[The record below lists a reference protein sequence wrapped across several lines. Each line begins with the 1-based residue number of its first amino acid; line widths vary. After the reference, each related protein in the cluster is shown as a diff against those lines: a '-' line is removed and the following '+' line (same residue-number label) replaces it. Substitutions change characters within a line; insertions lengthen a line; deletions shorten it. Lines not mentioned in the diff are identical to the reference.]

1 MPIVNQLPFSGLLAL
16 AGAFYLALGLHFWRS
31 RWSEKFAAP
40 LSARTTRVEKAL
52 IGLTLFLHATGLQ
65 GALFGVGDMRFS
77 FALALCL
84 MAWLVV
90 LIYWLE
96 SFQARMDGVQPIVL
110 GAAALAAFLPFFFPD
125 THPVTHIGA
134 LGFRLHFL
142 TAMLAYGLFALAA
155 AHALFMRLV
164 EKRLHHPTRS
174 RRMQSMP
181 PLLAMEALLFRIL
194 TIAFALLTVALG
206 SGLFYSEHVFGKA
219 LAFEHKTIFGIIAWT
234 IFAILLLGR
243 RIYGWRGRRA
253 LNWTLTGFI
262 TLLLAYIGS
271 RFVLEV
277 LLQRV

>member
-1 MPIVNQLPFSGLLAL
+1 MPIVNQLPSSGLLAL
-16 AGAFYLALGLHFWRS
+16 SGALYLVFGLHFWRT

-40 LSARTTRVEKAL
+40 VSARMTQAEKIL

-65 GALFGVGDMRFS
+65 GALFGAGDMQFS

-84 MAWLVV
+84 IAWLTV

-110 GAAALAAFLPFFFPD
+110 STAAAAGFLPFLFPN
-125 THPVTHIGA
+125 THTIAHIDE
-134 LGFRLHFL
+134 LDFRLHFL
-142 TAMLAYGLFALAA
+142 AVMLAYGLFALAA

-164 EKRLHHPTRS
+164 EKHLHHPQRS
-174 RRMQSMP
+174 RRLASMP

-194 TIAFALLTVALG
+194 AIAFALLTLALG
-206 SGLFYSEHVFGKA
+206 SGLFYSERMFGRA
-219 LAFEHKTIFGIIAWT
+219 LAFEHKTIFGIVAWI

-253 LNWTLTGFI
+253 LNWTLAGFVA
-262 TLLLAYIGS
+262 LLLAYVGS

-277 LLQRV
+277 LLNRP

>member
-1 MPIVNQLPFSGLLAL
+1 MPIVNQLSSSGLLAL
-16 AGAFYLALGLHFWRS
+16 SGALYLALGLHFWRS
-31 RWSEKFAAP
+31 RWSEKFAAQV
-40 LSARTTRVEKAL
+40 SARAARAEKIL
-52 IGLTLFLHATGLQ
+52 IGATLFLHANGLRS
-65 GALFGVGDMRFS
+65 ALFGAGDMQFS

-84 MAWLVV
+84 VAWLVV

-110 GAAALAAFLPFFFPD
+110 NAAALAAFLPFLF
-125 THPVTHIGA
+125 PVTHAIAHIDA

-142 TAMLAYGLFALAA
+142 AAMLAYGLFALAA

-174 RRMQSMP
+174 RRLRSMP

-194 TIAFALLTVALG
+194 AIAFALLTVALG
-206 SGLFYSEHVFGKA
+206 SGLFYSEHVFGRA
-219 LAFEHKTIFGIIAWT
+219 LTFEHKTIFGIIAWV

-253 LNWTLTGFI
+253 LNWTLAGFVA
-262 TLLLAYIGS
+262 LLLAYIGS

-277 LLQRV
+277 LLQRA

>member
-1 MPIVNQLPFSGLLAL
+1 MPIVNQPPSSGLLAF
-16 AGAFYLALGLHFWRS
+16 AGTLYLFLGLHFWRS

-40 LSARTTRVEKAL
+40 VSARAARIEKFL

-65 GALFGVGDMRFS
+65 GALFGAGDMQFS

-84 MAWLVV
+84 MAWLAV

-110 GAAALAAFLPFFFPD
+110 STAALAAFLPFFFPN
-125 THPVTHIGA
+125 THTVAHIGA

-142 TAMLAYGLFALAA
+142 AAMLAYGLFALAA
-155 AHALFMRLV
+155 AHALCMRLV
-164 EKRLHHPTRS
+164 EKRLHHPARS

-181 PLLAMEALLFRIL
+181 PLLAMESLLFRIL

-219 LAFEHKTIFGIIAWT
+219 LTFEHKTVFGIIAWF
-234 IFAILLLGR
+234 IFAVLLIGR

-253 LNWTLTGFI
+253 LNWTLAGFT
-262 TLLLAYIGS
+262 TLLLAYVGS

-277 LLQRV
+277 LLQRI

>member
-1 MPIVNQLPFSGLLAL
+1 MPIVNQLSFSGLLAL
-16 AGAFYLALGLHFWRS
+16 AGTLYLALGLHFWRS

-40 LSARTTRVEKAL
+40 VSARTAWVEKAL
-52 IGLTLFLHATGLQ
+52 IGLTLLLHATGLQ
-65 GALFGVGDMRFS
+65 GALFGAGEMRFS

-84 MAWLVV
+84 MAWLAV

-110 GAAALAAFLPFFFPD
+110 SAAALAAFLPFFFPN
-125 THPVTHIGA
+125 THAIAHIGA
-134 LGFRLHFL
+134 FGFRLHFL
-142 TAMLAYGLFALAA
+142 AAMLAYGLFALAA

-164 EKRLHHPTRS
+164 EKRLHHPARS

-206 SGLFYSEHVFGKA
+206 SGLFYSEYVFGKA
-219 LAFEHKTIFGIIAWT
+219 LAFEHKTVFGIIAWS

-243 RIYGWRGRRA
+243 RVYGWRGKRA
-253 LNWTLTGFI
+253 LNWTLAGFI